1 MTSHIR
7 WLAWAA
13 SQSFK
18 LRLPLSLRR
27 RLLFSGLATA
37 GFFTAPMLVVV
48 LASGGI
54 KPLDEAVPAALAG
67 LACAFLLGA
76 VIFGAIP
83 HFLARLMESSSGTF
97 DFINRASL
105 AVALLSILVGVVS
118 SLLLIF
124 GVSEA
129 LKPLLVAITLFAGA
143 AAAMCSLKFF
153 YTNRHGA

>member
-1 MTSHIR
+1 M
-7 WLAWAA
+7 
-13 SQSFK
+13 
-18 LRLPLSLRR
+18 SLRR
-27 RLLFSGLATA
+27 RALFSGLIASALFA
-37 GFFTAPMLVVV
+37 GLLLAIA

-83 HFLARLMESSSGTF
+83 HFLARFMESSSGTF

-124 GVSEA
+124 GVSQA
-129 LKPLLVAITLFAGA
+129 LEPLLVAITLFAGS

-153 YTNRHGA
+153 YTNRRSE